1 MHIGFD
7 LSHVSTLTWVCS
19 VPLAATLIGAAF
31 AVIRSGRRNSRD
43 DDDSASGA

>member
-7 LSHVSTLTWVCS
+7 LTQATTLSWVCS

-31 AVIRSGRRNSRD
+31 AVIRSSRRKNAD
-43 DDDSASGA
+43 DGDSAGE